1 MKEKVIGGWILGKD
15 GMWRVN
21 PKWKNGEVMA
31 DIEKP
36 AAPAVAQEVK
46 KRADLV
52 EEVRPSVKTKSCG
65 SLGPRGLR
73 RNGGNNYG
81 GLSAANYSGDYP
93 KVEVWAVAEKKMK
106 QDGYGFFPK
115 DFKPPSYAA
124 KKPFHFVG
132 QDYLTVTLDCYKLS
146 CKLSFREKP
155 KLCIFN
161 PFSEGMPFGEKHPL
175 PRYI

>member
-1 MKEKVIGGWILGKD
+1 MGKD
-15 GMWRVN
+15 GMHRVN

-73 RNGGNNYG
+73 RIGGNNYG
-81 GLSAANYSGDYP
+81 GLSAANYSEDYL
-93 KVEVWAVAEKKMK
+93 KVEGWAVAEKKMK
-106 QDGYGFFPK
+106 QEGYGIFPK
-115 DFKPPSYAA
+115 DFKPSCKS
-124 KKPFHFVG
+124 KKLFQFVG
-132 QDYLTVTLDCYKLS
+132 QDYLTVTLEGLKLAESYREEPKLS
-146 CKLSFREKP
+146 IL
-155 KLCIFN
+155 N
-161 PFSEGMPFGEKHPL
+161 PFFEGMPFGERHPL
-175 PRYI
+175 PR